1 MPLITRLSYPRRKPP
16 KTATRVANTRLVV
29 KRTLSLADDSIADV
43 ALARSGAFGAIC
55 IGMWEVGEG
64 GGPAAGAVPIDQ
76 KLQSGSEAGIKGG

>member
-1 MPLITRLSYPRRKPP
+1 MPLITRLSYPSRKPP

-29 KRTLSLADDSIADV
+29 KRTVSLADDSIADV

-64 GGPAAGAVPIDQ
+64 WTSQLELSLSMRNYKAGARQ
-76 KLQSGSEAGIKGG
+76 ELRG